1 MAKKMWMLFLLILVT
16 SGCAVSPSTYWEQS
30 LWEIKEHQNTVLIG
44 EMQTGELEFNVIL
57 TEFVQVMSAPYES
70 VKVIP
75 SFIAVSVT
83 CKNKSGYDL
92 KIGEN
97 PVQVINQNNM
107 LSKELDIDYVMYK
120 LYGGKLKE
128 ASQWGRLTELSEPIP
143 TNDTF
148 SGAILAGI
156 VEGIRSA
163 ERSSIIHEMY
173 QKESSQYQIFYNQFE
188 SVVLPSNVAVS
199 WTQYHPFDS
208 GPMKITLQGSEG
220 DLSFRRGIVNYTQ
233 RTEVQTAQMNKTTQQ
248 SLAVVGAIALIILVF
263 LMMDEAH

>member
-1 MAKKMWMLFLLILVT
+1 MKKVLMLFLLILVT
-16 SGCAVSPSTYWEQS
+16 SGCAVSPSTHWGQS

-57 TEFVQVMSAPYES
+57 TEFVQVISDPYES

-97 PVQVINQNNM
+97 PIRVINQNNM

-128 ASQWGRLTELSEPIP
+128 ASQWGRLAQLSEPIP
-143 TNDTF
+143 TDDTF

-188 SVVLPSNVAVS
+188 PVVLPSDIAVS

-208 GPMKITLQGSEG
+208 GPMKITLQGNKG
-220 DLSFRRGIVNYTQ
+220 DLSFRRGIVNYAQ
-233 RTEVQTAQMNKTTQQ
+233 RTEAQTTQLNKTTQQ
-248 SLAVVGAIALIILVF
+248 SLAVVGVIAVIVF
-263 LMMDEAH
+263 AFLSVDELH